1 MRDWQVGDPIGDGND
16 IGVPDVAYM
25 GYLKDDE
32 SGGDIFDDFKFYL
45 NHALD
50 FYNDK
55 DYERA
60 FSSIYSAYRVYGK
73 LEEFEK
79 SQLRPDP
86 FNRDWII
93 ELCCLMVN
101 EHGKY
106 YSQASEIVIKNRLH
120 VKLCMDC
127 DCFYPVRDNYCI
139 RCGNPLLDPYERSPD
154 KVCELIRKGLLGW
167 VFDEVEIQDVTD
179 RSLRLMKSNGSRLV
193 KINRGISGDFDFIF
207 EKENKYIKTTYTC
220 EYLKYRIPG
229 RIFEDFSTTHNHD
242 RLLEDKSFQKL
253 VMDVED
259 KTGFRFKECL
269 GGYGY
274 DLDEDHYNF
283 IFTDEIKI
291 SVDFEMPDGRI
302 ASYGLDL
309 DNMSLSRDYV
319 VY

>member
-32 SGGDIFDDFKFYL
+32 SGDGIFDDFKFYL
-45 NHALD
+45 NRALD
-50 FYNDK
+50 LYGLK
-55 DYERA
+55 DYEKA
-60 FSSIYSAYRVYGK
+60 FSSLYSAYKIYGK
-73 LEEFEK
+73 LGEFEK

-86 FNRDWII
+86 FNREWII

-106 YSQASEIVIKNRLH
+106 YSQASEIVIKNHLH
-120 VKLCMDC
+120 VKVCMDC

-139 RCGNPLLDPYERSPD
+139 RCRNPLLDPYERSPD
-154 KVCELIRKGLLGW
+154 KVSSLIRKALRGW
-167 VFDEVEIQDVTD
+167 ILDELEIEMVIE
-179 RSLRLMKSNGSRLV
+179 RSIRLMNSNGSRLV
-193 KINRGISGDFDFIF
+193 EINRGIYGNFDFIF
-207 EKENKYIKTTYTC
+207 EKENKYLKTTYAC
-220 EYLKYRIPG
+220 EYLENRFKG
-229 RIFEDFSTTHNHD
+229 RVFDEFSTTHNHD
-242 RLLEDKSFQKL
+242 KLLEDNAFQKL
-253 VMDVED
+253 IHDVED
-259 KTGFRFKECL
+259 KTDFRFKECR

-283 IFTDEIKI
+283 IFTDKIRI

-309 DNMSLSRDYV
+309 DNMSLRAIM
-319 VY
+319 